1 MRKRVAIL
9 SAFTSNIIYNF
20 LIAFGVI
27 IGASLFAGI
36 GALINDHPPLKCM
49 FEIARSIKIWAVAVA
64 LGGTFSTFEI
74 LEKGLFRGE
83 IRSIVKQAVY
93 VVVAVIG
100 ANAGYGFIR
109 LIQKCGESMLK

>member
-49 FEIARSIKIWAVAVA
+49 FEIASSIKIWAVAVA

-74 LEKGLFRGE
+74 LEKGLFRRE